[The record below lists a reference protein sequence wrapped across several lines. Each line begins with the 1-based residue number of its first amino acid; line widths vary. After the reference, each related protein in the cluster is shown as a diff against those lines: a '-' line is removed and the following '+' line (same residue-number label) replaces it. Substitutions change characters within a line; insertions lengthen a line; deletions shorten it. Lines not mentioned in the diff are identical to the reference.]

1 MLKFVADVGYVDTM
15 DARLAA
21 GKQPR
26 VLRQASAGRGCATM
40 PGRDSRQAEQPQK
53 ADQAEQPP
61 TDAEK
66 QLLAEFCERM
76 EARHRAPRV
85 KLDHRPPKPVDIATA
100 EGEPQT
106 SEVARLAAFGTTSSD
121 FYSRTLQELLEAGCR
136 GTQSQPFTEVDVNG
150 ALAAMHG
157 IAPRDEIEAL
167 LAAQMVAVH
176 SAAMRSLRQLKS
188 SETVAFLDTYRTLCL
203 APTAEIREIFEQLR
217 DEPQREPL
225 ASNAVRCPHLEGLC
239 RVRTLFACQQ
249 LALA

>member
-26 VLRQASAGRGCATM
+26 LLRQALAGRGCATT
-40 PGRDSRQAEQPQK
+40 PGRAGPQAEQPQK
-53 ADQAEQPP
+53 ADQAERPP

-76 EARHRAPRV
+76 DTRHRAPRM
-85 KLDHRPPKPVDIATA
+85 KLDHRPPEPVDITPA

-106 SEVARLAAFGTTSSD
+106 AVVARLVAFGTTSND
-121 FYSRTLQELLEAGCR
+121 FYSRTFHELLEAGCR
-136 GTQSQPFTEVDVNG
+136 GTRSQPFTEADVNG

-157 IAPRDEIEAL
+157 IAPRDEIEGM

-176 SAAMRSLRQLKS
+176 SAPSNQPPLPARL
-188 SETVAFLDTYRTLCL
+188 FYFRTK
-203 APTAEIREIFEQLR
+203 
-217 DEPQREPL
+217 
-225 ASNAVRCPHLEGLC
+225 
-239 RVRTLFACQQ
+239 
-249 LALA
+249 